1 VSRTEDP
8 SVPAVL
14 QAGDLSADCNFH
26 STNHFTPES
35 NRERS
40 HFQRRVQQYTKE
52 LQPIIQ
58 QHQQHCS
65 EKGQRLD
72 LLEVFCGPQS
82 QLTAQAQK
90 LGYRAERFGM
100 AQGDLQTFQGRESLF
115 HKLVT
120 HRPRHVWFSP
130 TCGPWSGFS
139 CLNGSRSVESWDALQ
154 QDRMEH
160 IGQLALG
167 VVILRF
173 QRQQSNH
180 MHWEQPRGSI
190 MLKVPYMQEVRYYM
204 LSVDV
209 DLCMAGDLRDPNNGL
224 HIKKALTIMTTS
236 KFMVQS
242 LHGLRCPG
250 NHQHQI
256 IEGNVVVEGQRVNR
270 SSFTE
275 NYPRKFAR
283 KLAFILGRVQKP
295 SEAPYRN
302 EVWPILA
309 AEEHPESPKPKRQ
322 RLQRY
327 ASAKLSRT
335 QPVSLSNAM
344 GKEAKVQCQ
353 DHPNRCQNGVAKH
366 L

>member
-1 VSRTEDP
+1 
-8 SVPAVL
+8 
-14 QAGDLSADCNFH
+14 
-26 STNHFTPES
+26 
-35 NRERS
+35 
-40 HFQRRVQQYTKE
+40 
-52 LQPIIQ
+52 
-58 QHQQHCS
+58 
-65 EKGQRLD
+65 
-72 LLEVFCGPQS
+72 
-82 QLTAQAQK
+82 
-90 LGYRAERFGM
+90 M

-209 DLCMAGDLRDPNNGL
+209 DLCVAGDLRDPNNGL

-242 LHGLRCPG
+242 LHG
-250 NHQHQI
+250 
-256 IEGNVVVEGQRVNR
+256 
-270 SSFTE
+270 
-275 NYPRKFAR
+275 
-283 KLAFILGRVQKP
+283 
-295 SEAPYRN
+295 
-302 EVWPILA
+302 
-309 AEEHPESPKPKRQ
+309 
-322 RLQRY
+322 
-327 ASAKLSRT
+327 
-335 QPVSLSNAM
+335 
-344 GKEAKVQCQ
+344 
-353 DHPNRCQNGVAKH
+353 
-366 L
+366 

>member
-1 VSRTEDP
+1 MSRTEDP

-167 VVILRF
+167 VVIL
-173 QRQQSNH
+173 
-180 MHWEQPRGSI
+180 
-190 MLKVPYMQEVRYYM
+190 
-204 LSVDV
+204 
-209 DLCMAGDLRDPNNGL
+209 
-224 HIKKALTIMTTS
+224 
-236 KFMVQS
+236 
-242 LHGLRCPG
+242 
-250 NHQHQI
+250 
-256 IEGNVVVEGQRVNR
+256 
-270 SSFTE
+270 
-275 NYPRKFAR
+275 
-283 KLAFILGRVQKP
+283 
-295 SEAPYRN
+295 
-302 EVWPILA
+302 
-309 AEEHPESPKPKRQ
+309 
-322 RLQRY
+322 
-327 ASAKLSRT
+327 
-335 QPVSLSNAM
+335 
-344 GKEAKVQCQ
+344 
-353 DHPNRCQNGVAKH
+353 
-366 L
+366 